1 MRLLSLFAASTLM
14 AMSSTSLFAQSRP
27 SLEIIIEALDA
38 DAARCGI
45 TESLIRT
52 SATLTL
58 RNNRIS
64 VSKQTYPYLYINV
77 ISLYLSNIDSCTFSA
92 STSIRTP
99 QPAQERNGLKSNS
112 SERVLLCNQAGI
124 GVGPR
129 IGIPKQVSEMIAGHV
144 SACLVDIDY

>member
-1 MRLLSLFAASTLM
+1 MRLLSFFAASTLV
-14 AMSSTSLFAQSRP
+14 AMSSTSLFAQTRP
-27 SLEIIIEALDA
+27 SLQILVENLSSD
-38 DAARCGI
+38 DARCGI
-45 TESLIRT
+45 TESIIRT

-77 ISLYLSNIDSCTFSA
+77 ISLYLPNIDSCAFSGSA
-92 STSIRTP
+92 SIRTP

-112 SERVLLCNQAGI
+112 SERVLLCNQAGM

-129 IGIPKQVSEMIAGHV
+129 TGIPKQVSEMVAGHV